1 MFRNG
6 HHPPSPLGNLR
17 KQWAAYAILC
27 LSFLAG
33 GYALL
38 SQEWTPD
45 IAARWL
51 ILPSVMMAYLLA
63 VLWRNLDANHR
74 PGESWL
80 LPTIGWGNALT
91 LLRGALVA
99 ALAGFLFIPK
109 PEGWLAWAPGILY
122 TLSDAADFF
131 DGYVARVTRHATRL
145 GEILDMSFDGLGVL
159 VASTLAVQYGQVPVW
174 YLGVALARPLFLAGL
189 WLRNRLG
196 KPNQDL
202 PPSLSRRVFAGLQM
216 GFLAIVL
223 WPLFSPP
230 GTHIA
235 AALFGLP
242 LLSGFVLDWLI
253 VSGIF
258 QPGPKTSLDREAFLI
273 RWLPVSLRLGILVLG
288 LGLFSRASQD
298 LPGQAM
304 NMPLLGVL
312 HAVAISLI
320 VFGLTARLSAILALC
335 ILGFYQMFASLTPV
349 QIALAVAYT
358 AILYLGS
365 GEFSLWAPEDQLVYR
380 RAGEPR
386 SVDVEQAI

>member
-1 MFRNG
+1 MFPKAIN
-6 HHPPSPLGNLR
+6 PSSTLGNLR
-17 KQWAAYAILC
+17 RQWAAFAVLS

-38 SQEWTPD
+38 SLAWQPD
-45 IAARWL
+45 LAACWL
-51 ILPSVMMAYLLA
+51 ILPSAVMAYLLV

-80 LPTIGWGNALT
+80 LPAFGWGNALT
-91 LLRGALVA
+91 LLRGTLVA
-99 ALAGFLFIPK
+99 ALAGFLFLPR

-131 DGYVARVTRHATRL
+131 DGYVARITRHATRL
-145 GEILDMSFDGLGVL
+145 GEVLDMSFDGLGVL
-159 VASTLAVQYGQVPVW
+159 IASTLAVQYGQVPVW
-174 YLGVALARPLFLAGL
+174 YLAVGLARPIFLAGM

-196 KPNQDL
+196 KPNYEL
-202 PPSLSRRVFAGLQM
+202 PPGLSRRVFAGLQM
-216 GFLAIVL
+216 GFLAVVL

-242 LLSGFVLDWLI
+242 LLAGFFLDWLA
-253 VSGIF
+253 VSGVF
-258 QPGPKTSLDREAFLI
+258 QPGSRTSREQKTFLI
-273 RWLPVSLRLGILVLG
+273 RWLPVLLRLGILVLG
-288 LGLFSRASQD
+288 LGLFFGARQTSS
-298 LPGQAM
+298 GQAAA
-304 NMPLLGVL
+304 MPLLAVL
-312 HAVAISLI
+312 HALAISLI
-320 VFGLTARLSAILALC
+320 VFGIVARTSAILALC
-335 ILGFYQMFASLTPV
+335 ILGFYQMLASLAPV

-365 GEFSLWAPEDQLVYR
+365 GAFSLWAPEDQLVYR

-386 SVDVEQAI
+386 KADAEQVP

>member
-1 MFRNG
+1 
-6 HHPPSPLGNLR
+6 
-17 KQWAAYAILC
+17 
-27 LSFLAG
+27 
-33 GYALL
+33 
-38 SQEWTPD
+38 
-45 IAARWL
+45 
-51 ILPSVMMAYLLA
+51 
-63 VLWRNLDANHR
+63 
-74 PGESWL
+74 
-80 LPTIGWGNALT
+80 
-91 LLRGALVA
+91 
-99 ALAGFLFIPK
+99 
-109 PEGWLAWAPGILY
+109 
-122 TLSDAADFF
+122 
-131 DGYVARVTRHATRL
+131 
-145 GEILDMSFDGLGVL
+145 
-159 VASTLAVQYGQVPVW
+159 
-174 YLGVALARPLFLAGL
+174 
-189 WLRNRLG
+189 
-196 KPNQDL
+196 
-202 PPSLSRRVFAGLQM
+202 M